1 MTPSVKYNTKSI
13 CIKLMTRVGLLKIRY
28 NGWFKSTLGLTQLS
42 I

>member
-1 MTPSVKYNTKSI
+1 
-13 CIKLMTRVGLLKIRY
+13 MTRVGLLKIRY